1 MWSCEVVL
9 GLFRVDSIYIVNRL
23 TMSYP
28 ALVPQTKS
36 DGLFLDRTFTMLGDL
51 GPETLYQ
58 HEFTSERVVGGM
70 LRVLQTLG

>member
-9 GLFRVDSIYIVNRL
+9 GFFRVDSIYIVNRL
-23 TMSYP
+23 TMTYL

-36 DGLFLDRTFTMLGDL
+36 DGLFLDGTFTMIGDL

-58 HEFTSERVVGGM
+58 HGFKSERVVVGV